1 MLDENCPVVTPTPEG
16 AGMFYTEQNKTPRDS
31 LAPEKPESSV
41 EIQPFAESHQALSPI
56 VEESSV
62 EGSSREAAAS
72 DSVLESFSMPGGEND
87 SDLESVV
94 AGLSL
99 EKSSHLL
106 LKKASL

>member
-62 EGSSREAAAS
+62 EGSSTEAAAC
-72 DSVLESFSMPGGEND
+72 DSVLESFSTRAVRMT
-87 SDLESVV
+87 LIW
-94 AGLSL
+94 SL
-99 EKSSHLL
+99 LWRDFLWRNLLDLL

>member
-1 MLDENCPVVTPTPEG
+1 MEV
-16 AGMFYTEQNKTPRDS
+16 
-31 LAPEKPESSV
+31 
-41 EIQPFAESHQALSPI
+41 
-56 VEESSV
+56 
-62 EGSSREAAAS
+62 AAS
-72 DSVLESFSMPGGEND
+72 GSVLKSFSMPGGEND